1 MSKSLSLTEQL
12 AKHLQR
18 KVDDATRYRARLH
31 LLDWLGCVA
40 GALGSQVAAAARKAR
55 PDVLEQVAYLGN
67 VLEMDDVHRSA
78 ILHPGP
84 VIWPS
89 ALSAIRESGGD
100 FSSMLDGATRGYE
113 AMVSVGATMDSHH
126 YAHWHPTGTAGG
138 FGGAAAAASIF
149 GLTRKATI
157 WALGNAGS
165 TACGLWNMRHE
176 NVMTK
181 QVHVAH
187 ASLEGLWCARTARA
201 GMTGPAGIL
210 EGPQGL
216 YAAMTRAPKPM
227 EFPKR
232 WRIWDVSFKPW
243 GACRHAHPA
252 IDAALEL
259 QQLLGKLE
267 GEIVVETYADALA
280 FCDSPDP
287 ETPQQA
293 KFSLQ
298 HAVAIVAE
306 RGVPQLADFEP
317 KAIKALAK
325 SRARVKVR
333 ECKDITARY
342 PEHYGARVRCEKQ
355 AVELIDT
362 LGDPERPMSE
372 AQIVDKA
379 RALMAWGGLSDKQAN
394 KAVKV
399 ALEGDDP
406 HAIHRMLG
414 KWLA

>member
-12 AKHLQR
+12 AKHLMR
-18 KVDDATRYRARLH
+18 KVDDATRDRARLH

-40 GALGSQVAAAARKAR
+40 GARESKIAAALNPMQSSRLIHAMF
-55 PDVLEQVAYLGN
+55 LGN

-78 ILHPGP
+78 VLHPGP

-89 ALSAIRESGGD
+89 ALGEDIGD
-100 FSSMLDGATRGYE
+100 MDAVLDAAVVGYE
-113 AMVSVGATMDSHH
+113 AMIAVGATLDARH
-126 YAHWHPTGTAGG
+126 YAHYHPTATAGV
-138 FGGAAAAASIF
+138 FGAAATFARGFDQSHKQLVASL
-149 GLTRKATI
+149 GL
-157 WALGNAGS
+157 AGS
-165 TACGLWNMRHE
+165 VAGGLWQMRHE
-176 NVMTK
+176 DVTTK
-181 QVHVAH
+181 QWHVAH
-187 ASLEGLWCARTARA
+187 AWRTGRSSAEYA
-201 GMTGPAGIL
+201 EYGVTGPRFIL

-216 YAAMTRAPKPM
+216 YAATCKSPKPM

-259 QQLLGKLE
+259 QALLGKLD
-267 GEIVVETYADALA
+267 GEIVVETYADAIA
-280 FCDSPDP
+280 FCDNPNP
-287 ETPQQA
+287 KTPQQA

-298 HAVAIVAE
+298 HAAAIVATS
-306 RGVPQLADFEP
+306 GVPTLADFEP
-317 KAIKALAK
+317 AAIRKLAK
-325 SRARVKVR
+325 ARARVIVR

-342 PEHYGARVRCEKQ
+342 PHHYGARVTCNKQ
-355 AVELIDT
+355 AVEMIDT

-372 AQIVDKA
+372 TQIIDKA
-379 RALMAWGGLSDKQAN
+379 RALMAWGGLSEKQAD
-394 KAVKV
+394 KAIKL

-406 HAIHRMLG
+406 GAIHKMLG

>member
-12 AKHLQR
+12 AKHLMR
-18 KVDDATRYRARLH
+18 KVDEQARVRARLH

-40 GALGSQVAAAARKAR
+40 GALEGEVAIAARKAG
-55 PDVLEQVAYLGN
+55 PDVLERVAYLGN
-67 VLEMDDVHRSA
+67 VLEMDDIHRNA

-89 ALSAIRESGGD
+89 LLSAIRETGGTMRE
-100 FSSMLDGATRGYE
+100 MLDGAVRGYE
-113 AMVSVGATMDSHH
+113 AMIAVGATLDAYH

-149 GLTRKATI
+149 GLGRQKTV

-165 TACGLWNMRHE
+165 TACGLWHMRHD

-181 QVHVAH
+181 QLHVAH
-187 ASLEGLWCARTARA
+187 AALEGLWCARTARA
-201 GMTGPAGIL
+201 GLTGPAAIL

-216 YAAMTRAPKPM
+216 YEAMTREPKAM

-232 WRIWDVSFKPW
+232 WRIRDVSFKPW
-243 GACRHAHPA
+243 GACRHAHPT

-259 QQLLGKLE
+259 QQLLGKLD
-267 GEIVVETYADALA
+267 GEIVVETYADAIA
-280 FCDSPDP
+280 FCDNPDP
-287 ETPQQA
+287 KTVQQA

-298 HAVAIVAE
+298 HAVAVVATN
-306 RGVPQLADFEP
+306 GVPTLADFEP
-317 KAIKALAK
+317 KAIRKLANA
-325 SRARVKVR
+325 RARVTVR

-342 PEHYGARVRCEKQ
+342 PQHYGARVVCNQ
-355 AVELIDT
+355 QTVEMIDT

-372 AQIVDKA
+372 AQIIDKA
-379 RALMAWGGLSDKQAN
+379 MALMAWGGLSEKQAK
-394 KAVKV
+394 KAVKL

-406 HAIHRMLG
+406 VAIHRMLG

>member
-18 KVDDATRYRARLH
+18 KVDDATRDRARLH

-40 GALGSQVAAAARKAR
+40 GALNADIAKLPARMSGFPGCSASW
-55 PDVLEQVAYLGN
+55 LGN
-67 VLEMDDVHRSA
+67 VLEMDDIHRSS

-84 VIWPS
+84 VVWGTIFGQIPLS
-89 ALSAIRESGGD
+89 IEEALDA
-100 FSSMLDGATRGYE
+100 AVRGYE
-113 AMVSVGATMDSHH
+113 GIIGVGSTLDAQH
-126 YAHWHPTGTAGG
+126 YAFWHNTSTAGIIGASVSASFAFNPKPKRTDLVDAMGLAGSVAGG
-138 FGGAAAAASIF
+138 F
-149 GLTRKATI
+149 
-157 WALGNAGS
+157 WQ
-165 TACGLWNMRHE
+165 MRHE
-176 NVMTK
+176 DTVTK
-181 QVHVAH
+181 QWHICH
-187 ASLEGLWCARTARA
+187 AAETGWLAAEASMEGA
-201 GMTGPAGIL
+201 TGPRFIL

-216 YAAMTRAPKPM
+216 YAATCKDPKPM

-259 QQLLGKLE
+259 QALLGKLD
-267 GEIVVETYADALA
+267 GEIVIETYADAIA
-280 FCDSPDP
+280 FCHNANPK
-287 ETPQQA
+287 TPQQA

-298 HAVAIVAE
+298 HAVAIVATS
-306 RGVPQLADFEP
+306 GVPTLADFEP
-317 KAIKALAK
+317 AAIKRLAQA
-325 SRARVKVR
+325 RAQVTVR

-342 PEHYGARVRCEKQ
+342 PQHYGARVTCNKQ
-355 AVELIDT
+355 VVEMIDT

-379 RALMAWGGLSDKQAN
+379 RALMAWGGLSDKQAK
-394 KAVKV
+394 KAVKL

-406 HAIHRMLG
+406 DAIHKMLG